1 MGMSRRGNDDG
12 YILIDAVVALLIAA
26 LAAGTVLASLGIVV
40 RHAGKAR
47 DRALAS
53 IETRNADAERKL
65 NADENE

>member
-1 MGMSRRGNDDG
+1 
-12 YILIDAVVALLIAA
+12 LIDAVVALLIAA